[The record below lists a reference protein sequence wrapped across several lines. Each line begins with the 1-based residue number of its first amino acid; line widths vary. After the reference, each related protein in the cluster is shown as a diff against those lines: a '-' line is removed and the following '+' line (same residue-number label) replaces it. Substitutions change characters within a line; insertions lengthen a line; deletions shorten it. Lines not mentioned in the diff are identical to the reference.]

1 MNTSIF
7 QWVIYKHAEPGDG
20 AKTSPGLKMAR
31 MKLKISGY
39 GNFGLGITNPVSKM
53 SNLYLVQSYGTFVPH
68 GLQPPPPPPPPKN
81 AQEKHISPTAVR
93 HFIYTPPTQFETR
106 VIDSTP
112 CPLYVF
118 LRTAAVGVP
127 KLCAR
132 SPLHQTGA
140 APAGELYFL
149 LFFLLPPPPAS
160 TPAGSTPVSMITFS
174 STTFN

>member
-7 QWVIYKHAEPGDG
+7 QRVIYKHAEPGDG

-39 GNFGLGITNPVSKM
+39 GNFGPGITNPVSK
-53 SNLYLVQSYGTFVPH
+53 
-68 GLQPPPPPPPPKN
+68 PPPPPKN

-93 HFIYTPPTQFETR
+93 HFIYISPPHNSKHAL
-106 VIDSTP
+106 STLHP
-112 CPLYVF
+112 AQLYVF
-118 LRTAAVGVP
+118 LRTAAEGVP

-132 SPLHQTGA
+132 NPLHQTGA

-149 LFFLLPPPPAS
+149 FFFLLPPPPAS